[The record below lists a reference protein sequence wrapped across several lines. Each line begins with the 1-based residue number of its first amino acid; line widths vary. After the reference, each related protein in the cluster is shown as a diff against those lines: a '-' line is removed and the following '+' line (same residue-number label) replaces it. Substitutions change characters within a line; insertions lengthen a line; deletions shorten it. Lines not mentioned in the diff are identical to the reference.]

1 MKLRDNV
8 DYSTRDYEGFR
19 ADMIDLLLKNI
30 PGYTDVSSSDFGIT
44 LIELLAHGLDIIS
57 YYNDKVANEVFLDT
71 AKEKENVRMLAK
83 RMGYIA
89 KDSTPSRFMQ
99 VFEIEPQE
107 EDFVIPRGYVVKAT
121 NDKIE
126 PQVIF
131 ELEDELVI
139 PANCT
144 GLETDSEG
152 EYLYQVEISQGESI
166 NDEVVGVSTHTS
178 NMKFY
183 LEHSPVIKDSI
194 VLNVT
199 NNGSTEEWTRVDTFL
214 NSSSMDAHYTLDI
227 DGSDRG
233 IITFGNGKSGKIPPI
248 NSEITASYKIGGGT
262 SGNVS
267 PYTITELS
275 QTLAG
280 IVRTFNPHSAFE
292 LAVDGETIEEIRL
305 KAPSEFRATWGA
317 ITLSDYA
324 DIIRIEPEI
333 ADASSYQGDHPLD
346 VKVYILPTD
355 YAEMDESS
363 LRELKEKVMSIYNR
377 KKAIGVDVYIYFA
390 KVKEVDVNLD
400 IHLHSNYAKL
410 PIKELAETL
419 ITSSYS
425 LGGKKFKEDLHI
437 SQVIRELMEIQ
448 GVNFI
453 SGNFVDGDETCDIV
467 TVDEGEVIA
476 INNIHLNMIG
486 GV

>member
-44 LIELLAHGLDIIS
+44 LIELLAHGLDILS

-99 VFEIEPQE
+99 VFEIEPQK

-121 NDKIE
+121 NNKIE

-152 EYLYQVEISQGESI
+152 EYIYQVEISQGESI
-166 NDEVVGVSTHTS
+166 NNESVGVSNYTS

-194 VLNVT
+194 SLNVT
-199 NNGSTEEWTRVDTFL
+199 NNGHTEEWTRVDTFL
-214 NSSSMDAHYTLDI
+214 GSSAMDTHYTIDI
-227 DGSDRG
+227 DGSNRG
-233 IITFGNGKSGKIPPI
+233 IITFGNGKSGKIPPMD
-248 NSEITASYKIGGGT
+248 SKITASYKIGGGT

-292 LAVDGETIEEIRL
+292 LAVDGDTIEDIRL
-305 KAPSEFRATWGA
+305 KAPSQFRATWGA
-317 ITLSDYA
+317 VTLSDYA
-324 DIIRIEPEI
+324 DIIRTEPGI
-333 ADASSYQGDHPLD
+333 LDVSSYQGEHPLD

-355 YAEMDESS
+355 YEEMDDSS
-363 LRELKEKVMSIYNR
+363 LRKLRDRVVSIYSQ
-377 KKAIGVDVYIYFA
+377 KKAMGVDVYIYFA
-390 KVKEVDVNLD
+390 KVKRVDVYLD

-437 SQVIRELMEIQ
+437 SQVIAELMEIQ

-453 SGNFVDGDETCDIV
+453 SGNFIDGNKTCNTV
-467 TVDEGEVIA
+467 TVDEGEVIV
-476 INNIHLNMIG
+476 IDNIYLNMIG

>member
-44 LIELLAHGLDIIS
+44 LIELLAHGLDILS

-139 PANCT
+139 PAHCT

-166 NDEVVGVSTHTS
+166 NDEVVGVSTQAS

-214 NSSSMDAHYTLDI
+214 NSSSTDAHYTLDI

-280 IVRTFNPHSAFE
+280 IVRTFNPYSAFE
-292 LAVDGETIEEIRL
+292 LAVDGDTIEEIRL
-305 KAPSEFRATWGA
+305 KAPAEFRATWGA
-317 ITLSDYA
+317 VTLSDYA
-324 DIIRIEPEI
+324 DIIRTEPDI
-333 ADASSYQGDHPLD
+333 LDACSYQGEHPLD

-355 YAEMDESS
+355 YAEMDDNS
-363 LRELKEKVMSIYNR
+363 LRELRDRVIDIYNR
-377 KKAIGVDVYIYFA
+377 KKAIGVDIYLYFA
-390 KVKEVDVNLD
+390 KVKKVDVYLD

-437 SQVIRELMEIQ
+437 SQVITELMEIQ

-453 SGNFVDGDETCDIV
+453 SGNFVDGDETCDTV

-476 INNIHLNMIG
+476 IDNIYLNMIG